1 MADGVCDREND
12 YWFIAAGCSDQW
24 QTTLHCWT
32 RFSSLLELTWTVIF
46 SCWILIRGVFVSDR
60 EPTSSWQTT
69 AMLNSV
75 RGTRKASAITFC
87 FKRLNL
93 NGLIY
98 WLCLS
103 PVAPSYNN
111 LFLLSLTFYLFLPN
125 HIPSLSP
132 FILSPFSTL
141 PTLFISFFPFFS
153 PLPFLSVA
161 DFGVSAQITA
171 TLAKR
176 KSFIGTPYWLVV
188 LVFLHQLLWHYM
200 WICMQTYEIQKRPS
214 ISCEKCVNSK
224 YSLTSGSLKE
234 FV

>member
-1 MADGVCDREND
+1 M
-12 YWFIAAGCSDQW
+12 
-24 QTTLHCWT
+24 
-32 RFSSLLELTWTVIF
+32 IF

-141 PTLFISFFPFFS
+141 PTLFISFFPFFLSS
-153 PLPFLSVA
+153 PFSVH
-161 DFGVSAQITA
+161 SW
-171 TLAKR
+171 LWC
-176 KSFIGTPYWLVV
+176 IGPDHSNSGQEEVVHWNSV
-188 LVFLHQLLWHYM
+188 LVSCACFSPSAPLTLHVDMHANVWNPKEAFDQLWKVCEFKIFFDVRQSEG
-200 WICMQTYEIQKRPS
+200 ICLMGHAAGTYQNVSS
-214 ISCEKCVNSK
+214 ICFMHV
-224 YSLTSGSLKE
+224 LR
-234 FV
+234 